1 MMVENNPKLLIL
13 MPYFL
18 HKGAHMKRD
27 VINDVNEALR
37 KYRFKDVFI
46 ASHLGVDQKLVDLL
60 IERARDVEEKRF
72 GFS

>member
-1 MMVENNPKLLIL
+1 

-18 HKGAHMKRD
+18 HRGAHMKRD

-37 KYRFKDVFI
+37 KYQFKNAFI

-60 IERARDVEEKRF
+60 IERARDVEGKRF